1 MNHGH
6 RSQKFFLTQAEA
18 FTWVGDFSRQHAL
31 GQVAERVKKTATH
44 GKVASL
50 VDAYIANMEAKG
62 LSDEGVDQARA
73 CLRRFV
79 DTFGRLGPQDIKP
92 SEIESWF
99 TSLPFAPRTIWN
111 HYSQARQFY
120 NWREV
125 RALVSTSPFLDVEAP
140 EKTAADIRRKILTPD
155 QMMEL
160 LTQDLEP
167 WTKCK
172 IVLGG
177 FAGLRVCEMTRMT
190 YECVDEEFDEIIVT
204 KEQSKQGRAMRP
216 RSVTLQEAVKRHL
229 PKGSGPLTGKSPEW
243 SWHRWMPKKVHLGGV
258 EVGPNALRHS
268 FASYH
273 LAHHKDMLKTAY
285 EMGHTSPRLVYE
297 AYGNAVSRRDA
308 ASWWNL

>member
-1 MNHGH
+1 VG
-6 RSQKFFLTQAEA
+6 KFSA
-18 FTWVGDFSRQHAL
+18 QHAL
-31 GQVAERVKKTATH
+31 GQVAQRVKKSTVQ

-50 VDAYIANMEAKG
+50 VETYISTMESKK
-62 LSDEGVDQARA
+62 LSLEGVWQAKA
-73 CLRRFV
+73 CLRRFSE
-79 DTFGRLGPQDIKP
+79 TFGKLEPQDIKP

-99 TSLPFAPRTIWN
+99 NSLPFSQRTIWN

-125 RALVSTSPFLDVEAP
+125 RTLVPASPFLDVETP
-140 EKTAADIRRKILTPD
+140 EKTTVDVRRKIITPA
-155 QMMEL
+155 QMKEL
-160 LTQDLEP
+160 LSQDLEP

-177 FAGLRVCEMTRMT
+177 FAGLRVCEMMRMT
-190 YECVDEEFDEIIVT
+190 YESIDEEFEEIIVT

-229 PKGSGPLTGKSPEW
+229 PKGSGPLTGKTPAW
-243 SWHRWMPKKVHLGGV
+243 SWRQWMPKKVHLGGV

-273 LAHHKDMLKTAY
+273 LAHFKDMQKTAF

-297 AYGNAVSRRDA
+297 TYANSVSRRDA
-308 ASWWNL
+308 AEWWSL